1 VNGTGQAT
9 INSTGLV
16 TAVANGT
23 VTARAT
29 ANDGSGVTG
38 TLVIT
43 VTGQPIPVARIDI
56 ASSKGEAV
64 ITTQNGTLQLA
75 ASIQPSNATNQ
86 TVTWSIVN
94 GTGQATVT
102 PSGLVTAVANGTVTA
117 RATAADGSGVY
128 GQLIITISNQFVA
141 VAAITVSG
149 TGGVTSVGSDDGTLQ
164 MLANV
169 SPANATNKNVKW
181 SLGKGSGHATISETG
196 VLTAK
201 SNGVVTVRAT
211 SAENASLFGETEITL
226 VNQIVK
232 VTGIKV
238 KPTSQSTDN
247 VTFKGSLQLTTEIE
261 PVDATDQ
268 TVIWSVINGTG
279 VATINEQGLLV
290 CETPGE
296 VTIVASA
303 ADGSGV
309 IGELTVM
316 IDLVES
322 IKIRYDRNQIVIEV
336 PDRLIPAKASLHR
349 MNGSHIQT
357 MVIETNEC
365 IFDISGLM
373 PGIYVVSVYNSVIRD
388 AAKIAILY

>member
-1 VNGTGQAT
+1 VTARATATDGSGVVGSLVITVSGQTIHVTRIDIASTKGDAVITTQSGTLQLTASVQPSNATNQTVTWTIVNGTGQAT
-9 INSTGLV
+9 INST
-16 TAVANGT
+16 
-23 VTARAT
+23 
-29 ANDGSGVTG
+29 
-38 TLVIT
+38 
-43 VTGQPIPVARIDI
+43 
-56 ASSKGEAV
+56 
-64 ITTQNGTLQLA
+64 
-75 ASIQPSNATNQ
+75 
-86 TVTWSIVN
+86 
-94 GTGQATVT
+94 
-102 PSGLVTAVANGTVTA
+102 GLVTAVANGTVTA

-149 TGGVTSVGSDDGTLQ
+149 AGGVTTIGSDDGTLQ
-164 MLANV
+164 MVANI
-169 SPANATNKNVKW
+169 SPANATNKAVKW
-181 SLGKGSGHATISETG
+181 SLGKGSGHAAISETG
-196 VLTAK
+196 LLTAK
-201 SNGVVTVRAT
+201 SNGVVTVIAT
-211 SAENASLFGETEITL
+211 SAENASVSGATEITL

-238 KPTSQSTDN
+238 KPKSQSTDN

-268 TVIWSVINGTG
+268 TVTWSVINGTG

-296 VTIVASA
+296 VTVVASA

-336 PDRLIPAKASLHR
+336 PDRLIPAKASLHGL
-349 MNGSHIQT
+349 NGSHIQT

-373 PGIYVVSVYNSVIRD
+373 PGIYVVSVYNSVVRD